1 MKKILFVC
9 TGNTCRSP
17 MAEVLLEDKIEKAAK
32 ITEFLAESAGL
43 AVVPGAPASENSCLA
58 IEKCGL
64 SLANH
69 RARPLTQQLV
79 EESVLVLTMT
89 DHHRDVI
96 QQEVPAFAD
105 RVFTIAEYSGC
116 DGEITDPYGE
126 TLKRYEACI
135 CDLQNRIDLIW
146 KKINK

>member
-17 MAEVLLEDKIEKAAK
+17 MAEVLLQNKIEKAAK
-32 ITEFLAESAGL
+32 TADFLAESAGL
-43 AVVPGAPASENSCLA
+43 AAVPGAPASENSCLA

-64 SLANH
+64 SLAKHNS
-69 RARPLTQQLV
+69 RQLTQQLI

-89 DHHRDVI
+89 DRHRDAI
-96 QQEVPAFAD
+96 RQEVPAFTD

-116 DGEITDPYGE
+116 DGEITDPYGG